1 MQVWR
6 IISTLFTGLNLLK
19 EFEIFKDN
27 RKGKLLIRT
36 VKHIVARA
44 ESVRKKKEMMK

>member
-36 VKHIVARA
+36 VKHIVARMEIA
-44 ESVRKKKEMMK
+44 RKEKEMM